1 MSKDIFTI
9 RYVHEDEKNVQ
20 IDYIPGS
27 QEILVSSLVAA
38 SLKNQEIREALF
50 NATAN
55 CIALA
60 DNPQEWLNA
69 VINGVNFA
77 KGKVKIESDNTNLS

>member
-1 MSKDIFTI
+1 MAKNIFSVK
-9 RYVHEDEKNVQ
+9 YPDENRPDVQ
-20 IDYIPGS
+20 IDYLPGS

-38 SLKNQEIREALF
+38 SLKNKEIREALF